1 MTIEDVKKRF
11 MLNDEELKNVDTSNI
26 RKLMQANLKRLN
38 NCEYSETRR
47 EILEDNRHLAY
58 LLEQKKKGENK

>member
-11 MLNDEELKNVDTSNI
+11 MLSDEELKNVDTSNI
-26 RKLMQANLKRLN
+26 RKTMQANLKRLN

-47 EILEDNRHLAY
+47 EILENNRHLAY
-58 LLEQKKKGENK
+58 LLEQKERGKNK